1 MPRRSVSTET
11 VREQLFNNIMGT
23 IPVTEITIPT
33 FKKCGLV
40 SDKLKNDYYEMNTKE
55 LECPICYENICCKNC
70 FSLTNCGNVFHL
82 GCFIKCTTGCPICR
96 S

>member
-23 IPVTEITIPT
+23 VPTTEITVPT
-33 FKKCGLV
+33 LKRCGLV

-55 LECPICYENICCKNC
+55 LECPICYEKISCDKC
-70 FSLTNCGNVFHL
+70 FCLTNCGNVFHI
-82 GCFIKCTTGCPICR
+82 GCFIKCTGACPICR